1 MGPADQRDS
10 ESEPVVL
17 VYTADPLASDVDI
30 VGDVSLRLFA
40 ASTATD
46 TDFVARLCVVDRYR
60 VSRNI
65 QEGIVRA
72 SYRESGAN
80 PSPIRP
86 GDIYEYQLDLGPVAV
101 RVHRG
106 ERVRRD
112 IASSDFPQWDRSC
125 LEQWHV
131 GSRRAAAGCG
141 SCYTGRPP

>member
-65 QEGIVRA
+65 EEGIVRA

-86 GDIYEYQLDLGPVAV
+86 GTSTSTSWTWVLLRSECTAESASDLT
-101 RVHRG
+101 
-106 ERVRRD
+106 
-112 IASSDFPQWDRSC
+112 
-125 LEQWHV
+125 
-131 GSRRAAAGCG
+131 SRAPISLSG
-141 SCYTGRPP
+141 TGI